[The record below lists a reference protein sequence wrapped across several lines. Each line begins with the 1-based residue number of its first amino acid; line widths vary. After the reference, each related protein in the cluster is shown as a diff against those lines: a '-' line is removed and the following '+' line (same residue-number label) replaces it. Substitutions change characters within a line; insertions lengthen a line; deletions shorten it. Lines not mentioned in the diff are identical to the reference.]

1 MAIRCWDNI
10 NFSRLFLCAAILGLG
25 LLPMTAF
32 CDDDEGP
39 APVRL
44 EDLRTTKP
52 AEKTPDAA
60 KPDKK
65 KKTSAD
71 SKTQEKPSSG
81 SSIPVTQ
88 PNRQGADEAE
98 IARRLRHKPPVPVTN
113 PTGGKQSTPVKGPSL
128 PKDGTMVL
136 RRDGYIARE
145 KKKNKSDKDSPWLV
159 VTFVNDS
166 KHRREDPRR
175 LLPCR
180 LLESVEKILAKTP
193 NARFRISGET
203 TNDGKYAYLLLR
215 RVSVIDE
222 PKPIE
227 KSADTEKTKAN
238 EEDSANTSK
247 SGTKTAKAAPKTAA
261 TTSDLISGMLK
272 DDSGKAVLVTPA
284 PTRSKAEN
292 KKSVAPAGYVPE
304 PGKQRLVIDRLIRV
318 IRSKDGQW
326 HEARFESDNTLR
338 DPPMKLL
345 PGQMLLRAIVFSKTA
360 RAHDLLLEVSGEVT
374 YYRNQ
379 RYLLLRKVI
388 RQRDMNQF

>member
-1 MAIRCWDNI
+1 MVIRCWDNI
-10 NFSRLFLCAAILGLG
+10 GFSRLFLCAAILGLG
-25 LLPMTAF
+25 LPMTAF
-32 CDDDEGP
+32 CDDDEGG

-44 EDLRTTKP
+44 EDLRKKSTTKP
-52 AEKTPDAA
+52 AEKTPDT
-60 KPDKK
+60 KPKEK
-65 KKTSAD
+65 PKASAG
-71 SKTQEKPSSG
+71 SKTRGKSSSG
-81 SSIPVTQ
+81 SSVPVTQ
-88 PNRQGADEAE
+88 PSRQGATEAE
-98 IARRLRHKPPVPVTN
+98 IARRLRHKSPVPVTQ
-113 PTGGKQSTPVKGPSL
+113 PTGGKKPTPTKGPAL

-136 RRDGYIARE
+136 RRDGYIATE
-145 KKKNKSDKDSPWLV
+145 KKKNKKDKDSPWLV
-159 VTFVNDS
+159 VTFVNDR

-203 TNDGKYAYLLLR
+203 TNDGKNAYLLLR
-215 RVSVIDE
+215 RVAVIDE

-227 KSADTEKTKAN
+227 KTAEANKPESVNAAKTKTTDEN
-238 EEDSANTSK
+238 SA
-247 SGTKTAKAAPKTAA
+247 KTAPKATAA
-261 TTSDLISGMLK
+261 TSDLISGMMK
-272 DDSGKAVLVTPA
+272 DDPGKSILVTPA
-284 PTRSKAEN
+284 PVRSKVEN

-304 PGKQRLVIDRLIRV
+304 PGKRRLVIDRLIRV

-326 HEARFESDNTLR
+326 YEARFESDNTLR

-345 PGQMLLRAIVFSKTA
+345 PCQMLLRAILFSKTA